1 MIFLFELSALSFEL
15 VSKFKD
21 KHLRSKSKYIA
32 QGGNLC
38 WRWDIGVDTKEGVMS
53 KTHNPLKG
61 MAELTGLEPA
71 ASGVTGHRKAHVAVK
86 MRIRLHENVLF

>member
-1 MIFLFELSALSFEL
+1 
-15 VSKFKD
+15 
-21 KHLRSKSKYIA
+21 
-32 QGGNLC
+32 
-38 WRWDIGVDTKEGVMS
+38 MS